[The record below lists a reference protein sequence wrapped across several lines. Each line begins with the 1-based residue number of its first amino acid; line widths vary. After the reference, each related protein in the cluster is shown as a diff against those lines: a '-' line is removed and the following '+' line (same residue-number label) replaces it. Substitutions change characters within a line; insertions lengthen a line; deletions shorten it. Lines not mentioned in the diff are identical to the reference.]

1 MNEKIRKNPKFKNFF
16 YWLFFVSVPVL
27 IIYAVASASPP
38 TSPYNP
44 GETLSPSCSPGDA
57 NCTVLTPVNSLFN
70 VSTSTISLVAGSN
83 ITLASTTNSITISA
97 SAGGLSST
105 TPWTA
110 GNLAQVSSDSVL
122 TSIATSSLG
131 LPKYYFISPCRRF
144 PLLLGLRR
152 LDWNFQPIILLS
164 RLDMKYQKPL
174 PLPTGKVF
182 IKLLQAELRQELVY
196 LGQETL
202 LMPQSEADFR
212 QPLLFRSAIFLL
224 PRQLIR
230 LPIQISFNQ
239 EATSASAQRRPT
251 ISSKFTICFHSI
263 TPISTL
269 KAAIRQART

>member
-131 LPKYYFISPCRRF
+131 LQNIISF
-144 PLLLGLRR
+144 PLAVASTSLGITATGLE
-152 LDWNFQPIILLS
+152 LS
-164 RLDMKYQKPL
+164 ANNIALTAGYEIPK
-174 PLPTGKVF
+174 
-182 IKLLQAELRQELVY
+182 
-196 LGQETL
+196 
-202 LMPQSEADFR
+202 
-212 QPLLFRSAIFLL
+212 
-224 PRQLIR
+224 
-230 LPIQISFNQ
+230 
-239 EATSASAQRRPT
+239 
-251 ISSKFTICFHSI
+251 
-263 TPISTL
+263 
-269 KAAIRQART
+269 